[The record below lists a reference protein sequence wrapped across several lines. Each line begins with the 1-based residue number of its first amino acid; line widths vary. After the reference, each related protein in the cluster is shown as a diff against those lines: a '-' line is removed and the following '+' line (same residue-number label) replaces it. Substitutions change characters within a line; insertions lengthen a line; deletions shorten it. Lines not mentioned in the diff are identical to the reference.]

1 VAENSTTFTI
11 DLGVAGSAA
20 VDSAA
25 SSIQAL
31 ESRLTG
37 AQSAASKAAEAV
49 RAGEA
54 SFRAQEAAA
63 DRASKALEKINV
75 AIESASGKKL
85 EQLRQRQIEA
95 AAAADKAKVA
105 LLGEASALDRLK
117 ASAGD
122 AAKATEQIKKQ
133 LDAQR
138 KAADAAAKAA
148 EASRGTGNLGKLSG
162 ALGKLGGPLGKVGGK
177 ATGAA
182 DAISNLRETVGALGP
197 YIALAVGVVA
207 LATAMV
213 TATIAATAWAI
224 SMADSARGTKELAK
238 RSERLKKL
246 TTSLFAGPKVQGAFD
261 KFLSGLDSLVDLFD
275 ESNASGKAM
284 RVVFDDIF
292 GGLIDGAANFI
303 PKIRTAFIEFQILVL
318 KALIAIKPF
327 GSTILK
333 VGEVIAITAGVII
346 GLLVG
351 ALVVLTALVVGSVA
365 FFGYLVVAVYRGID
379 AFFKLGGMLLDLV
392 PPFIDLGGNLIM
404 GLVKGITGA
413 AGAVYESIK
422 GVVGGAIDAAKAML
436 GIASPSKVF
445 AEIGMNTGEGMAQ
458 GVEGA
463 TSGVQGALESMV
475 APTEAPDASSFS
487 GGKGGASLNL
497 AGASFVFNGVEGAE
511 DAEARFGALLTRLL
525 EGDAAQLG
533 TGVSNA

>member
-1 VAENSTTFTI
+1 MADTTTFQI
-11 DLGVAGSAA
+11 DIGVAGSAA

-37 AQSAASKAAEAV
+37 AQSAAFKAAEAV
-49 RAGEA
+49 KAGEA

-85 EQLRQRQIEA
+85 ENLKARQIEA
-95 AAAADKAKVA
+95 AAAADKAKAA
-105 LLGEASALDRLK
+105 LMGEATALDRLK
-117 ASAGD
+117 AAAGD
-122 AAKATEQIKKQ
+122 AAKATDQIKKQ
-133 LDAQR
+133 LEAQK
-138 KAADAAAKAA
+138 KAADAANKAA
-148 EASRGTGNLGKLSG
+148 EASKGNGNLKKLGG
-162 ALGKLGGPLGKVGGK
+162 ALSDLGGPLGK
-177 ATGAA
+177 TGQAA
-182 DAISNLRETVGALGP
+182 ANFGDTLQDLTETVGSLGP
-197 YIALAVGVVA
+197 YVALAVGVVA

-224 SMADSARGTKELAK
+224 SMADAARGTKELEK
-238 RSERLKKL
+238 RSKRLKEL

-261 KFLSGLDSLVDLFD
+261 KFLGGLDSLVDLFD

-292 GGLIDGAANFI
+292 GGLINAAADFI
-303 PKIRTAFIEFQILVL
+303 PKIRSAFIQFEILIL

-327 GSTILK
+327 GSTILYVATA
-333 VGEVIAITAGVII
+333 VGVTAAAIVGLLVAALVIVTGLIVGTIAAGYWLVNALTDVGIAIGNWFKSLGDMSLTDIATNLMNGLINGIMAAGPAVISALGGVVSGAITA
-346 GLLVG
+346 
-351 ALVVLTALVVGSVA
+351 
-365 FFGYLVVAVYRGID
+365 
-379 AFFKLGGMLLDLV
+379 
-392 PPFIDLGGNLIM
+392 
-404 GLVKGITGA
+404 
-413 AGAVYESIK
+413 
-422 GVVGGAIDAAKAML
+422 AKSLL

-463 TSGVQGALESMV
+463 TSNVQGALETMV
-475 APTEAPDASSFS
+475 SPTEAPDASSF
-487 GGKGGASLNL
+487 GGSKGGGHAITGNT
-497 AGASFVFNGVEGAE
+497 FVFQGVADAE

-525 EGDAAQLG
+525 EGDALQLG
-533 TGVSNA
+533 AGVSNA